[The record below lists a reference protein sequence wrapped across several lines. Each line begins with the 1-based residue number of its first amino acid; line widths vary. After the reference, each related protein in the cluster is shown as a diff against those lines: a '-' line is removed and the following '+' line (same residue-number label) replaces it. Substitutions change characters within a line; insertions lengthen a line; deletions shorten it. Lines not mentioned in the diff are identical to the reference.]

1 MPNPSNW
8 PDNNSFMLNL
18 RLTYLLLLIAFA
30 TQVNAVSLGYTNERK
45 LTFGIDMD
53 YAPLEFVDERG
64 VPHGVDVEFTR
75 LLMNRLAIPFTYSP
89 NTWENIA
96 DDVIKGKV
104 DLAMMVYSPYRKDLT
119 NYSRAVFRLYYQIVY
134 RKTDRTPHGLRDLSG
149 KEVAF
154 MMSRPLLDT
163 LQKIGAKPIVVNNL
177 NKTFRALS
185 KGRYDAV
192 ICFRYQA
199 LYLIDNSELFGLSS
213 SDLALMPREYCYVSN
228 NKELIDV
235 INNELDKME
244 QEGVIEDV
252 YGNVRAS
259 FDEFRIPWWV
269 WLLIAGVIILSLIT
283 IIVQQRISRKKIL
296 EEMARAKKS
305 EELKDIFLSNLSHS
319 LRTPL
324 NAIIGFSD
332 LLLTT
337 PQEEIK
343 EEERNKLLEIVNS
356 NGLQLLHLI
365 NELLSLSDIEGNNQ
379 LFNLQVTDIDAEM
392 TSYAAETRMQMTDGV
407 VLDVV
412 EPVDGL
418 RALTDKK
425 LLRLVVMQLLENAR
439 QHTTRGSI
447 ILSYYAKEDG
457 LYVEVKDTGSGLP
470 EKLKENIFALLS
482 DKNTY
487 IQEDTPGLGLSIC
500 KAIVDKANGKIG
512 FRDNDIDGQGSIF
525 WFWLSVE
532 IL

>member
-8 PDNNSFMLNL
+8 PDNYSFMLNL

-64 VPHGVDVEFTR
+64 VPHGLDVEFTR
-75 LLMNRLAIPFTYSP
+75 LLMNRLAVPFTYSP

-177 NKTFRALS
+177 DKTFRALS

-296 EEMARAKKS
+296 EERGT
-305 EELKDIFLSNLSHS
+305 EGHLPEQ
-319 LRTPL
+319 
-324 NAIIGFSD
+324 
-332 LLLTT
+332 
-337 PQEEIK
+337 PQ
-343 EEERNKLLEIVNS
+343 
-356 NGLQLLHLI
+356 
-365 NELLSLSDIEGNNQ
+365 SLS
-379 LFNLQVTDIDAEM
+379 
-392 TSYAAETRMQMTDGV
+392 SYAAQCHHR
-407 VLDVV
+407 
-412 EPVDGL
+412 
-418 RALTDKK
+418 
-425 LLRLVVMQLLENAR
+425 LLRPAADD
-439 QHTTRGSI
+439 S
-447 ILSYYAKEDG
+447 
-457 LYVEVKDTGSGLP
+457 SGRNKGGGT
-470 EKLKENIFALLS
+470 E
-482 DKNTY
+482 
-487 IQEDTPGLGLSIC
+487 
-500 KAIVDKANGKIG
+500 
-512 FRDNDIDGQGSIF
+512 
-525 WFWLSVE
+525 
-532 IL
+532 